1 MDILVEARSPKK
13 KKFIEAI
20 LPSMVTQ
27 LGLDNSR
34 KSVLIRL
41 EQDCA
46 GMGFTLPLDALDS
59 YVVVIKPSLSIK
71 DIGLTLA
78 HEMVHVRQFAK
89 GILKVKN
96 GANYWK
102 GKRFTKRTKYLD
114 QPWEQDAFAR
124 QEIIFRK
131 AIE

>member
-1 MDILVEARSPKK
+1 MDFRIEGNSKK
-13 KKFIEAI
+13 KVKFITAI
-20 LPSMVTQ
+20 LPSMFKQ
-27 LGLDNSR
+27 LGLEKSR
-34 KSVLIRL
+34 KSLFIKL
-41 EQDCA
+41 EQDCE
-46 GMGFTLPLDALDS
+46 GMGYTVPIDVLDS

-96 GANYWK
+96 GTNYWK
-102 GKRFTKRTKYLD
+102 GKKFTKRTKYLD

-124 QEIIFRK
+124 QEIIFRR
-131 AIE
+131 AIQ

>member
-27 LGLDNSR
+27 LGLNNSR